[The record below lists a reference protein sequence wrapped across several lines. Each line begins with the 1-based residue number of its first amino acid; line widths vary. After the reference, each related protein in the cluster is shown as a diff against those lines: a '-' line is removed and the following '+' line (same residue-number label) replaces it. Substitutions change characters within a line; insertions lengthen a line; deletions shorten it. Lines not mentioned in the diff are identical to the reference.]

1 VLNQSNLDAL
11 IKASKRNGPRN
22 VEDKSKSVQP
32 CDFRLA
38 GRLSNENA
46 RILSANQETLGSQL
60 SDALLDYLGSE
71 LELKPNGLEQISV
84 AEHMAAIPHLSYM
97 VPISLTSTLCVAVL
111 EFDLNIVFPIIERL
125 LGGLGS
131 PSSGVR
137 ELSEI
142 EEEVMQDVALLIA
155 RSAEEAWHFP
165 QSSLITDRP
174 IQSSLLSK
182 YCSPTEKVALLKF
195 TVQIGDATG
204 FFQLL
209 LSASFSNLLINRN
222 KGDQS
227 QAKSRVAQFT
237 MPSIRERILESD
249 VALAANLFPL
259 KVALRELIALQP
271 GSVLKLRVPV
281 SVPVMLS
288 AEGKTIFEAAPVR
301 NGSHKA
307 AQLGRRVQRTIWEG
321 E

>member
-1 VLNQSNLDAL
+1 MLNQSNLDAL
-11 IKASKRNGPRN
+11 IKASRRNGPRN
-22 VEDKSKSVQP
+22 VEDKSKSVQT

-46 RILSANQETLGSQL
+46 RILSANQEILGNQL
-60 SDALLDYLGSE
+60 SDALRDYLGSE
-71 LELKPNGLEQISV
+71 LELKLNGLEQISV
-84 AEHMAAIPHLSYM
+84 AEHMAAIPPLSCV

-111 EFDLNIVFPIIERL
+111 EFDLNIVFPMIERL
-125 LGGLGS
+125 LGGPGW
-131 PSSGVR
+131 PATGVR

-142 EEEVMQDVALLIA
+142 EEEVMQDVASLIA
-155 RSAEEAWHFP
+155 RTAEEAWHFP
-165 QSSLITDRP
+165 ESSLITDRP
-174 IQSSLLSK
+174 IQSSLLNK
-182 YCSPTEKVALLKF
+182 YCSPSEKVSILKF
-195 TVQIGDATG
+195 TIQIGEATG

-227 QAKSRVAQFT
+227 QARSRVAQFT
-237 MPSIRERILESD
+237 MPSIRERILDSD
-249 VALAANLFPL
+249 VALSAGLFPL
-259 KVALRELIALQP
+259 KVALRDLIALQP

-281 SVPVMLS
+281 SVPAMLT
-288 AEGKTIFEAAPVR
+288 AEGQTIFEAVPVR

-307 AQLGRRVQRTIWEG
+307 AQLGRRVQRTSWEG